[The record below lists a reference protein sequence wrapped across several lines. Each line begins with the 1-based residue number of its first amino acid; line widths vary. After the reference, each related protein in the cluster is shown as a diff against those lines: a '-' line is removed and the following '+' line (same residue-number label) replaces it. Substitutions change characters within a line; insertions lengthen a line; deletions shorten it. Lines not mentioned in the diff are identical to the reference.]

1 MECWHRKNQR
11 TVYKGGWGVLQAA
24 RPRIAASLARLATHG
39 ARLVFLVAA
48 GRE

>member
-1 MECWHRKNQR
+1 MVCKR
-11 TVYKGGWGVLQAA
+11 GSSVLQAV
-24 RPRIAASLARLATHG
+24 RPRIAASSARLATHG